1 MMNSDKEI
9 KALRDQYS
17 EKFEELADIEEKCI
31 QEGLPYEEMVKK
43 TLDLRK
49 ELTLIDR
56 NIRLLKEPVVTM
68 GKKWAGHFMLFDDF
82 ISLSLSGEMTDK
94 DGYGFYA
101 TQTSVSNIRVYPSDI
116 VNGIYRDDFNC
127 VLWIDSSSII
137 TTGRTTENM

>member
-1 MMNSDKEI
+1 MMNSEKEI
-9 KALRDQYS
+9 NALRNQYS
-17 EKFEELADIEEKCI
+17 EKFEELAEIKEKCL

-68 GKKWAGHFMLFDDF
+68 GKKWAGHFMLFGDF

-116 VNGIYRDDFNC
+116 VNGIYRDDFTC

>member
-1 MMNSDKEI
+1 MMNSEKEI

-17 EKFEELADIEEKCI
+17 EKFEELADIKEKCL

-101 TQTSVSNIRVYPSDI
+101 TQTSVSNIPVYPSDI

-127 VLWIDSSSII
+127 VLWLDRSSII

>member
-1 MMNSDKEI
+1 MNSDKNI
-9 KALRDQYS
+9 NALIDQYS
-17 EKFEELADIEEKCI
+17 EKMEELEQIEGKCI

-56 NIRLLKEPVVTM
+56 NIRLLKEPVVSM

-94 DGYGFYA
+94 DGYGLYA
-101 TQTSVSNIRVYPSDI
+101 TQKSVSNIPVYPSDI
-116 VNGIYRDDFNC
+116 VNGIYRDDFTC
-127 VLWIDSSSII
+127 VLWFEYSSLV
-137 TTGRTTENM
+137 TTGK

>member
-1 MMNSDKEI
+1 MNSDRKFN
-9 KALRDQYS
+9 ALMDQYT
-17 EKFEELADIEEKCI
+17 EKMEELEQIEGKCI

-56 NIRLLKEPVVTM
+56 NIRLLKEPVVSM

-94 DGYGFYA
+94 DGYGLYA
-101 TQTSVSNIRVYPSDI
+101 TQTSVSNIPVYPSDI
-116 VNGIYRDDFNC
+116 VNGIYRDDFTC
-127 VLWIDSSSII
+127 VLWFEYSSLV
-137 TTGRTTENM
+137 TTGK